1 MKSPRLRM
9 LMLAVIAAGPLAS
22 APALAQGNHINLW
35 NWWNQFVQWIQTNT
49 PRPGPGSPG
58 NGTPLP
64 APGML
69 GLVVVGLGSG
79 IFIARRRKSTAA
91 E

>member
-1 MKSPRLRM
+1 M

-35 NWWNQFVQWIQTNT
+35 NWWHPFVQWIQTNP
-49 PRPGPGSPG
+49 PRPGPGSPAT
-58 NGTPLP
+58 GTPLP